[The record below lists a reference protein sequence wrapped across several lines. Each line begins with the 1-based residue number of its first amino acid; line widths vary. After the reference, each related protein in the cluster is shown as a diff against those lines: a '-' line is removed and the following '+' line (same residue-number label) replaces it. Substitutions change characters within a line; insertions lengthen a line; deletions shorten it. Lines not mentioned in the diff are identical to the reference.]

1 MNHEEL
7 KDIELLEDL
16 IAARVNFIKLM
27 KSDEKISQHGL
38 AKVLFFI
45 WKDDQHDRLYNGLH
59 EDWPQI

>member
-27 KSDEKISQHGL
+27 KSDEKNQSTWTREST
-38 AKVLFFI
+38 FFYLE
-45 WKDDQHDRLYNGLH
+45 RRST
-59 EDWPQI
+59 

>member
-27 KSDEKISQHGL
+27 KSDEK
-38 AKVLFFI
+38 
-45 WKDDQHDRLYNGLH
+45 N
-59 EDWPQI
+59 